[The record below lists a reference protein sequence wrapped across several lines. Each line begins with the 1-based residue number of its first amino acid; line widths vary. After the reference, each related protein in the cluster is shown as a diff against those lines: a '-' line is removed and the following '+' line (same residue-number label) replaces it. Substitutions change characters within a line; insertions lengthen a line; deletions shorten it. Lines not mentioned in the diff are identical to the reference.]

1 MVKSSFSQGT
11 SNCVDV
17 VRVRLGA
24 SDERVAVRN
33 DRQQGGP
40 VVYFTKFEWE
50 AFLMGVNCYEMEWEK
65 IPFEGDVVPAMEP
78 APIPPPG

>member
-1 MVKSSFSQGT
+1 MKSSFSNPSG
-11 SNCVDV
+11 NCVDV

-24 SDERVAVRN
+24 GDERVAVRN
-33 DRQQGGP
+33 DRQQDGP

-65 IPFEGDVVPAMEP
+65 IPFEGDSVPTGESQTP
-78 APIPPPG
+78 VPG